1 MPRLVDIDNLTDS
14 LVSDDCFESD
24 VYDYCAGLS
33 MFADMELTVRAKVM
47 LHNKPEV
54 KWFVFHIKYYSE
66 NISQKLQEAIDSIN
80 KQAYYIAHEK
90 IKSFLST
97 WYREKIFLGRGEYIL
112 ITDDVFIHSCM
123 FHKL

>member
-14 LVSDDCFESD
+14 LVSNDCFESD
-24 VYDYCAGLS
+24 VYDYYAGLS
-33 MFADMELTVRAKVM
+33 MFADMELTVRTKVM
-47 LHNKPEV
+47 LHTKPSV

-66 NISQKLQEAIDSIN
+66 NISQELQEAIDSIN

-97 WYREKIFLGRGEYIL
+97 WYREKIFLG
-112 ITDDVFIHSCM
+112 
-123 FHKL
+123 